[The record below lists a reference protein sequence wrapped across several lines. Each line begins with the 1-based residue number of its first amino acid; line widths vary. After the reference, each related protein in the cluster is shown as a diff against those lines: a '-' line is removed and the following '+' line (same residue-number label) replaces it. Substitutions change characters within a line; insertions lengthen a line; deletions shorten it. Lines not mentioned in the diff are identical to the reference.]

1 MQLTITLTDYEAR
14 VLSAEYV
21 NIDFLFQ
28 SQLEG
33 RINEV
38 QNNIVQKVVKHCTDN
53 GLTIPSTT
61 AEIVELGFTAGVV
74 SVLSERDTSTPPS
87 PSEGE

>member
-14 VLSAEYV
+14 LLSSEYV
-21 NIDFLFQ
+21 DIDFLFR

-33 RINEV
+33 RILTTQNEA
-38 QNNIVQKVVKHCTDN
+38 VQKVVKHCTDN

-61 AEIVELGFTAGVV
+61 EEIVELGFTTGVL
-74 SVLSERDTSTPPS
+74 SVLSEQSTATPPS